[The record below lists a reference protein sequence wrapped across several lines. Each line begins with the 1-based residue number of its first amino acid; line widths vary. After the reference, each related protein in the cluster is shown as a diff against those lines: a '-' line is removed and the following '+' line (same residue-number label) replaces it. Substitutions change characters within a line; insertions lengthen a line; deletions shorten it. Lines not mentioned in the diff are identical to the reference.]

1 MYSMLLAHLGA
12 ALIGPFLVRVMGR
25 SAFFLLALVPAASA
39 AWLATIDPRA
49 LAENPLEVSVPWIP
63 AFDINLSF
71 RLDPLSWV
79 LAMIATAIGAIV
91 LLYCARYFQDT
102 EPGLGRFAGVL
113 TAFAG
118 AMIGLVLADD
128 VMVLYTFWELTTVF
142 SYLLIGHYQDKQSS
156 RRAAMNALI
165 STTAGGLAMLVGLL
179 MIGAQAGSLNL
190 SDILASSMWAD
201 AGPYLV
207 VAVLL
212 ILAGAMSKSALIPT
226 HFWLPG
232 AMAAPTP
239 VSAYLHAAAM
249 VKGGVY
255 LILRFG
261 PALTHMEALSM
272 VIAGFGAATMILG
285 GWRALRQTDIKLLLA
300 YGTVSQLGFLSAVAG
315 LATHDALLAALS
327 MLIAH
332 AVFKAPL
339 FMVVGIIDKKFGTR
353 DLRVLSGVGK
363 VAPMVAVI
371 GIVSAAS
378 MAAVPPLFGFVAK
391 EALFTALWNGEPWHR
406 LLLIALVAGS
416 ILTVAYS
423 WRFAHGS
430 FGTAPGAPPVERPS
444 IPVLFWLPPAAVAL
458 FSVVL
463 VVLASPLEKIL
474 RGFSS
479 VLPETGEEVHL
490 AVVPHLGVPLLA
502 SVVALGVGALL
513 CVFAKPFARFQKKV
527 SPQTWANDEVLD
539 RIDAERG
546 FRRVM
551 RAVDSVSI
559 AVTPLFQRG
568 SLPYT
573 LGTML
578 LVLILLVTPI
588 AVSQSSVPDNL
599 VLFHHPVEL
608 IILPVAALAALGA
621 ARSRRR
627 LRAVFL
633 ISVTG
638 YAVAI
643 LFLAAGAPD
652 VATTQVLVE
661 TAMTVVLVL
670 VLRRLPTHFS
680 RRPLRIGAWGRWAIA
695 IATAVVLC
703 GAALYAADAR
713 YLEPLGPGLIETAYT
728 IGGGHNVVN
737 VALVDARV
745 WDTMGEISVLLV
757 VATGVASLIFV
768 TRREQT
774 ISRVRDLDSRTSIW
788 RRRNDSA
795 LPQNALDFDARPDDV
810 SGGNRWR
817 TWLSAG
823 LTLAPERRM
832 VILEVVTRIAFPL
845 MMMFSLYLLMAGH
858 NLPGGGFAGGLVA
871 GLALALRYLAG
882 GRYELSEAAPVQ
894 AGFVLGTGMA
904 IAVAAGVLPVLMG
917 GNVFSTATP
926 VVEVPLLGE
935 LHFPSALIFDVG
947 VYLVVV
953 GVILDFLRTL
963 GSQIDQQQE
972 VESDAG

>member
-1 MYSMLLAHLGA
+1 MLLAHLVA
-12 ALIGPFLVRVMGR
+12 ALVGPLLVRWVGR
-25 SAFFLLALVPAASA
+25 NGFYPLALVPGASA
-39 AWLATIDPRA
+39 IWLATIDPRT
-49 LAENPLEVSVPWIP
+49 LADAPREESIPWIP
-63 AFDINLSF
+63 AFGIDIAF
-71 RLDPLSWV
+71 RLDALSWV
-79 LAMIATAIGAIV
+79 LALIATGIGAIV

-118 AMIGLVLADD
+118 AMVGLVLADD
-128 VMVLYTFWELTTVF
+128 VMVIYTFWELTTVF
-142 SYLLIGHYQDKQSS
+142 SYLLIGHYQDKQAS
-156 RRAAMNALI
+156 RRAALNALI

-179 MIGAQAGSLNL
+179 MVASQAGTMRL
-190 SDILASSMWAD
+190 SAIVVDPMWEQ
-201 AGPYLV
+201 AGPYLIT
-207 VAVLL
+207 AMLL
-212 ILAGAMSKSALIPT
+212 LLAGATSKSALLPT

-249 VKGGVY
+249 VKAGVY
-255 LILRFG
+255 LILRVA
-261 PALTHMEALSM
+261 PALTHLEVVTM
-272 VIAGFGAATMILG
+272 VLAAFGAATMLVG

-300 YGTVSQLGFLSAVAG
+300 YGTVSQLGFLAAVTG
-315 LATHDALLAALS
+315 LATHDAVLAGLA

-353 DLRVLSGVGK
+353 DLRVLSGVGR
-363 VAPMVAVI
+363 VAPVVAVI
-371 GIVSAAS
+371 GTVSAAS
-378 MAAVPPLFGFVAK
+378 MAAVPPLYGFVAK
-391 EALFTALWNGEPWHR
+391 ESIYSALWYAGGWQR
-406 LLLIALVAGS
+406 LLLFALVAGS

-423 WRFAHGS
+423 WRFVVGAFGS
-430 FGTAPGAPPVERPS
+430 APGAPRVEKPQIS
-444 IPVLFWLPPAAVAL
+444 VLYWLPPAVVAALSVAL
-458 FSVVL
+458 AF
-463 VVLASPLEKIL
+463 LAAPLEDVL
-474 RGFSS
+474 RTYSS
-479 VLPETGEEVHL
+479 MLPEAGEAVHL
-490 AVVPHLGVPLLA
+490 VIVPHLGIPLLA
-502 SVVALGVGALL
+502 SVVTLGLGIGLSLL
-513 CVFAKPFARFQKKV
+513 ARPFAKLQKKV
-527 SPQTWANDEVLD
+527 SPQRWADGGLLD
-539 RIDAERG
+539 AFDAERG
-546 FRRVM
+546 FRRIL
-551 RAVDSVSI
+551 RGTDAISI
-559 AVTPLFQRG
+559 AATALFQRG

-578 LVLILLVTPI
+578 VVLIALVAPV
-588 AVSQSSVPDNL
+588 ALSQAPLPDNL
-599 VLFHHPVEL
+599 VLFQHPLEL
-608 IILPVAALAALGA
+608 ILLPVVALAAIGA

-633 ISVTG
+633 ITVTG
-638 YAVAI
+638 YGVAM
-643 LFLAAGAPD
+643 LFLVAGAPD

-670 VLRRLPTHFS
+670 VLRRLPIHFS
-680 RRPLRIGAWGRWAIA
+680 RRPLRIGAWGRWGIA

-703 GAALYAADAR
+703 GGTLYAADAR
-713 YLEPLGPGLIETAYT
+713 YREALGPGLIEPAYT

-737 VALVDARV
+737 VTLVDARV

-768 TRREQT
+768 TRRERP
-774 ISRVRDLDSRTSIW
+774 ISRVRDLESKTSIW
-788 RRRNDSA
+788 PRRMDSE

-810 SGGNRWR
+810 SEGNRWR

-832 VILEVVTRIAFPL
+832 VMLEVITRLAFPM
-845 MMMFSLYLLMAGH
+845 MMMFSVYLLMAGH

-871 GLALALRYLAG
+871 GLALALRYIAG

-894 AGFVLGTGMA
+894 AGLVLGAGMA
-904 IAVAAGVLPVLMG
+904 IAVLAGVLPVLFG
-917 GNVFSTATP
+917 GTVFASATP
-926 VVEVPLLGE
+926 VVQVPLLGE

-953 GVILDFLRTL
+953 GVMLDFLRSL

-972 VESDAG
+972 AEIDAR